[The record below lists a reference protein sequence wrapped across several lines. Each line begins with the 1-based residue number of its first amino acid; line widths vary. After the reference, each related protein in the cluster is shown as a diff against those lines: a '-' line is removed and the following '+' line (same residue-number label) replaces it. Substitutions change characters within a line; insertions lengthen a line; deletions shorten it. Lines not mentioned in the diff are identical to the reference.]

1 MGVYTDSILLENQE
15 RLNNIK
21 EILYADESGSCFVDL
36 LKHKLDLCS
45 KLYSI
50 YLFFSWLLIHV
61 CLKINH

>member
-21 EILYADESGSCFVDL
+21 EILYADESGSCFVNL

-45 KLYSI
+45 KLYGI
-50 YLFFSWLLIHV
+50 YIFFLGY
-61 CLKINH
+61 